1 VVCSRDGLGNDHAS
15 DIKSDT
21 GEERGRGMSAL
32 TLLFVLIALVGG
44 LAVLAYGVVLAV
56 RGRREVAMGRQPSW
70 VRFHVRYYTFA
81 LLFIAF
87 DMEMAYM
94 YPWAVVFRSLGWFA
108 YAEIGFFLTV
118 LGLGIVYAWREGA
131 LEWS

>member
-1 VVCSRDGLGNDHAS
+1 VD
-15 DIKSDT
+15 
-21 GEERGRGMSAL
+21 AL
-32 TLLFVLIALVGG
+32 TLLFILLALTAG
-44 LAVLAYGVVLAV
+44 LAGAAYAVALAR
-56 RGRREVAMGRQPSW
+56 RGTARLGAAEQPSW

-108 YAEIGFFLTV
+108 FAEIGFFLTV
-118 LGLGIVYAWREGA
+118 LGLGILYAWREGA
-131 LEWS
+131 LRWA

>member
-1 VVCSRDGLGNDHAS
+1 MTAIELF
-15 DIKSDT
+15 
-21 GEERGRGMSAL
+21 
-32 TLLFVLIALVGG
+32 FVLLALSAGFVI
-44 LAVLAYGVVLAV
+44 LAYGIAV
-56 RGRREVAMGRQPSW
+56 ARRGVTRSHAGEQPSW
-70 VRFHVRYYTFA
+70 PRFHVRYYTFA

-94 YPWAVVFRSLGWFA
+94 YPWAVVFRELGLFA

-118 LGLGIVYAWREGA
+118 LGLGIAYAWREGA

>member
-1 VVCSRDGLGNDHAS
+1 M
-15 DIKSDT
+15 T
-21 GEERGRGMSAL
+21 AL
-32 TLLFVLIALVGG
+32 ELFFVLLALVAG
-44 LAVLAYGVVLAV
+44 VLVIAYGVVLAAGEV
-56 RGRREVAMGRQPSW
+56 RVTHRGESPSW
-70 VRFHVRYYTFA
+70 PRYHVRYYTFA

-94 YPWAVVFRSLGWFA
+94 YPWAVVFRDLGLFA

-118 LGLGIVYAWREGA
+118 LGLGILYAWREGA

>member
-1 VVCSRDGLGNDHAS
+1 MTAVELF
-15 DIKSDT
+15 
-21 GEERGRGMSAL
+21 
-32 TLLFVLIALVGG
+32 FVLLAMVAGLVVVAYAVALLREDVVVGH
-44 LAVLAYGVVLAV
+44 
-56 RGRREVAMGRQPSW
+56 RGEQPAW
-70 VRFHVRYYTFA
+70 PRFHVRYYTFA
-81 LLFIAF
+81 LPFIAF

>member
-1 VVCSRDGLGNDHAS
+1 VRAVG
-15 DIKSDT
+15 
-21 GEERGRGMSAL
+21 
-32 TLLFVLIALVGG
+32 LLFVLIALVGG
-44 LAVLAYGVVLAV
+44 LLVLAYAAALWR
-56 RGRREVAMGRQPSW
+56 RGTQVIRAGELPAWPRYH
-70 VRFHVRYYTFA
+70 VRFYTFA

-94 YPWAVVFRSLGWFA
+94 YPWAVVFRSMGFIA

-118 LGLGIVYAWREGA
+118 LGLGILYAWREGA

>member
-1 VVCSRDGLGNDHAS
+1 
-15 DIKSDT
+15 
-21 GEERGRGMSAL
+21 MSAL
-32 TLLFVLIALVGG
+32 ELFFVLLALVAG
-44 LAVLAYGVVLAV
+44 LVVAGYGVVLA
-56 RGRREVAMGRQPSW
+56 RGDILRSHPGEQPSW
-70 VRFHVRYYTFA
+70 PRYHVRYYTFA

-94 YPWAVVFRSLGWFA
+94 YPWAVVFRDLGLFA

-118 LGLGIVYAWREGA
+118 LGLGILDAWREGA

>member
-1 VVCSRDGLGNDHAS
+1 VTAVGLFFILLALLLGLLLSAYALLLSRRGVQVVR
-15 DIKSDT
+15 
-21 GEERGRGMSAL
+21 RGQ
-32 TLLFVLIALVGG
+32 
-44 LAVLAYGVVLAV
+44 
-56 RGRREVAMGRQPSW
+56 QPSW
-70 VRFHVRYYTFA
+70 PRYHVRFYTFA

-94 YPWAVVFRSLGWFA
+94 YPWAAVFRDLGLFA

-118 LGLGIVYAWREGA
+118 LGLGIAYGWREGA

>member
-1 VVCSRDGLGNDHAS
+1 M
-15 DIKSDT
+15 T
-21 GEERGRGMSAL
+21 AL
-32 TLLFVLIALVGG
+32 ELFFVLLALCAGLLVVAYGIAL
-44 LAVLAYGVVLAV
+44 ARRDVVRHHA
-56 RGRREVAMGRQPSW
+56 GEQPAW
-70 VRFHVRYYTFA
+70 PRFHIRYYTFA

-94 YPWAVVFRSLGWFA
+94 YPWAVVFRDLGVFA

-118 LGLGIVYAWREGA
+118 LGLGIAYAWREGA

>member
-1 VVCSRDGLGNDHAS
+1 V
-15 DIKSDT
+15 
-21 GEERGRGMSAL
+21 SAVG
-32 TLLFVLIALVGG
+32 LLFVLIALLLGAL
-44 LAVLAYGVVLAV
+44 LAAYALALW
-56 RGRREVAMGRQPSW
+56 RRELRVDRAGEQPSW
-70 VRFHVRYYTFA
+70 PRYHVRFYTFA

-94 YPWAVVFRSLGWFA
+94 YPWAAVIRDLGFFA

-118 LGLGIVYAWREGA
+118 LGLGIAYGWREGA

>member
-1 VVCSRDGLGNDHAS
+1 ML
-15 DIKSDT
+15 
-21 GEERGRGMSAL
+21 AL
-32 TLLFVLIALVGG
+32 ELLFVLIALIVALVAAGY
-44 LAVLAYGVVLAV
+44 VLALCRNGTRQVDV
-56 RGRREVAMGRQPSW
+56 GRQPAW
-70 VRFHVRYYTFA
+70 GRFHVRYYTFA

-108 YAEIGFFLTV
+108 YAEIAFFLTV
-118 LGLGIVYAWREGA
+118 LGLGIVYAWREGG

>member
-1 VVCSRDGLGNDHAS
+1 M
-15 DIKSDT
+15 T
-21 GEERGRGMSAL
+21 AL
-32 TLLFVLIALVGG
+32 ELFFVLLALIAGLV
-44 LAVLAYGVVLAV
+44 VVAYGVALAWGGV
-56 RGRREVAMGRQPSW
+56 TRSHSGEQPAW
-70 VRFHVRYYTFA
+70 PRFHVRYYTFA

-94 YPWAVVFRSLGWFA
+94 YPWAVVFRELGVFA

-118 LGLGIVYAWREGA
+118 LGLGILYAWREGA

>member
-1 VVCSRDGLGNDHAS
+1 
-15 DIKSDT
+15 
-21 GEERGRGMSAL
+21 MSAL
-32 TLLFVLIALVGG
+32 ELFFVLLALVGG
-44 LAVLAYGVVLAV
+44 LVVAAYGIVLA
-56 RGRREVAMGRQPSW
+56 RGDIRRSHVAEQPSW
-70 VRFHVRYYTFA
+70 PRYHVRYYTFA

-94 YPWAVVFRSLGWFA
+94 YPWAVVFRDLGLFA

-118 LGLGIVYAWREGA
+118 LGLGILYAWREGA

>member
-1 VVCSRDGLGNDHAS
+1 VSAVGL
-15 DIKSDT
+15 
-21 GEERGRGMSAL
+21 M
-32 TLLFVLIALVGG
+32 FVLLALLIGALLAAYALALWRRG
-44 LAVLAYGVVLAV
+44 LRVVRA
-56 RGRREVAMGRQPSW
+56 GEQPSW
-70 VRFHVRYYTFA
+70 PRYHVRFYTFA

-94 YPWAVVFRSLGWFA
+94 YPWAAVFRDLGVFA

-118 LGLGIVYAWREGA
+118 LGLGIAYGWREGA